1 MFLNTDFL
9 KSDELMLR
17 LERTAEADPVKEWVP
32 AYHFAICL
40 RDGTKVG
47 HCDLRIGY
55 NQKLY
60 YGGHIGYGINE
71 PHRGHHY
78 AAKACRLLFELA
90 RKHGMDYVYITC
102 NVTNAASARTCE
114 LACGV
119 LQAVETLPEDN
130 DMFKE
135 GIRQVKVYRFDLK
148 TPSAN

>member
-1 MFLNTDFL
+1 MFLNTVFL

-17 LERTAEADPVKEWVP
+17 LERTADADPVKKWVP

-47 HCDLRIGY
+47 NCDLRIGY

-60 YGGHIGYGINE
+60 YGGHIGYGIDE
-71 PHRGHHY
+71 SRRGHHY
-78 AAKACRLLFELA
+78 AAKACRLLFELE

-114 LACGV
+114 LAGGV